1 MVTLRSRE
9 FYAKKVRRKG
19 NPLPQASRFC
29 PLIWAESLEFLQ
41 LPEILESSTT
51 LEGVSLL
58 NAFVSLSLLDR
69 LDPLR
74 KKWRAKRSGDRP
86 PKVFPVFLTSAW
98 AGRSFFPGLAPLL
111 PQSPIHTHTH
121 TPLHLPSTL
130 SQCYHQQFGCS
141 QSWLLLQKNEDRLS

>member
-1 MVTLRSRE
+1 MVTLRSGE

-41 LPEILESSTT
+41 LPGVLESSTT

-58 NAFVSLSLLDR
+58 NAFVSLSLSDR

-74 KKWRAKRSGDRP
+74 KKWRANRSGDPP

-98 AGRSFFPGLAPLL
+98 AGRSL

-130 SQCYHQQFGCS
+130 SQCYHQQFGGC